1 MTKGSDG
8 ALLTVRGLTK
18 HFHQGVW
25 PRTQTIVAVDNIDL
39 HVARGESVGL
49 VGESGSGKTTTARSI
64 LRLVDP
70 TSGEVNFDGI
80 RVDQTPKSRVRRLYR
95 NMQMVFQDPNS
106 SLNPRMTVR
115 DLVTEPLK
123 LHLRMSTDERE
134 GRANEIMSL
143 VGLRG
148 FHLDRYP
155 GQLSG
160 GQRQRVGIGR
170 AIATHPK
177 LVFLDEPTSSLD
189 VSVRGQVM
197 QLLIDLQTEM
207 DMSYVLISHDLGV
220 VRQLSR
226 RVMVMFDGS
235 IVEEGPTRQV
245 FEDPREDYTKRLL
258 AAIPSMDGYRRRR
271 RQGGTR

>member
-1 MTKGSDG
+1 MTTGSDG

-25 PRTQTIVAVDNIDL
+25 PRQQTIVAVDNIDL

-207 DMSYVLISHDLGV
+207 NMSYVLISHDLGV

>member
-1 MTKGSDG
+1 VTSEHAG

-18 HFHQGVW
+18 HFYRSLW
-25 PRTQTIVAVDNIDL
+25 PRKQAIVAVDNIDFE
-39 HVARGESVGL
+39 VARGESVGL

-70 TSGEVNFDGI
+70 TAGEVEFDGI
-80 RVDQTPKSRVRRLYR
+80 RIDETPKAKVRRLYR

-106 SLNPRMTVR
+106 SLNPRMSVR
-115 DLVTEPLK
+115 QIVTEPIK
-123 LHLRMSTDERE
+123 LHLQMSKDERE
-134 GRANEIMSL
+134 ERANEIMSM

-160 GQRQRVGIGR
+160 GQRQRVGVGR

-197 QLLIDLQTEM
+197 QLLMDLQQELG
-207 DMSYVLISHDLGV
+207 MSYVLISHDLGV

-226 RVMVMFDGS
+226 RVLVMYEGK
-235 IVEEGPTRQV
+235 IVEEGLSEQV
-245 FEDPREDYTKRLL
+245 FEDPQDEYTKRLL
-258 AAIPSMDGYRRRR
+258 AAIPSMDGYRRRPPTR
-271 RQGGTR
+271 GTG

>member
-1 MTKGSDG
+1 MTSGTDN

-18 HFHQGVW
+18 HFHRGMW
-25 PRTQTIVAVDNIDL
+25 PRKQTIVAVDNIDL
-39 HVARGESVGL
+39 HVSRGESVGL

-70 TSGEVNFDGI
+70 TSGEVDFDGI
-80 RVDQTPKSRVRRLYR
+80 RVDQTSKSRVRRLYR

-115 DLVTEPLK
+115 EIVTEPLK
-123 LHLRMSTDERE
+123 LHLNMSGREQEER
-134 GRANEIMSL
+134 ALEIMSL

-197 QLLIDLQTEM
+197 QLLVDLQREM
-207 DMSYVLISHDLGV
+207 NMSYVLISHDLGV

-226 RVMVMFDGS
+226 RVMVMFDGK

-245 FEDPREDYTKRLL
+245 FEHPRDDYTKRLL

-271 RQGGTR
+271 QQEGSR

>member
-1 MTKGSDG
+1 MTPGSNG
-8 ALLTVRGLTK
+8 TLLTVRGLTK
-18 HFHQGVW
+18 HFHRGVW
-25 PRTQTIVAVDNIDL
+25 PRKQTIVAVDNVDL
-39 HVARGESVGL
+39 HVTRGESVGL

-70 TSGEVNFDGI
+70 TSGEIDFDGI
-80 RVDQTPKSRVRRLYR
+80 RVDQTPRYRVRRLYR

-115 DLVTEPLK
+115 EIVTEPLK
-123 LHLRMSTDERE
+123 LHLNMSGRE
-134 GRANEIMSL
+134 QEERANEIMSL

-197 QLLIDLQTEM
+197 QLLVDLQREM
-207 DMSYVLISHDLGV
+207 NMSYVLISHDLGV

-226 RVMVMFDGS
+226 RVMVMFDGK

-245 FEDPREDYTKRLL
+245 FEHPRDDYTKRLL

-271 RQGGTR
+271 QQGGTR

>member
-1 MTKGSDG
+1 MTSGDG
-8 ALLTVRGLTK
+8 DSLLTVRGLTK
-18 HFHQGVW
+18 HFHRGFW
-25 PRTQTIVAVDNIDL
+25 PRKQTIVAVDNIDL
-39 HVARGESVGL
+39 QVGKGESVGL

-70 TSGEVNFDGI
+70 TSGEVDFDGI
-80 RVDQTPKSRVRRLYR
+80 RVDQTPRAKVRRLYR
-95 NMQMVFQDPNS
+95 DMQMVFQDPNS

-115 DLVTEPLK
+115 EIVTEPLK
-123 LHLRMSTDERE
+123 LHLKMSDGDQEE
-134 GRANEIMSL
+134 RANEIMTM

-197 QLLIDLQTEM
+197 QLLIDLQREM

-220 VRQLSR
+220 VRQLSK
-226 RVMVMFDGS
+226 RVMVMFDGR
-235 IVEEGPTRQV
+235 IVEEGPTEQV
-245 FEDPREDYTKRLL
+245 FESPRDGYTRRLL
-258 AAIPSMDGYRRRR
+258 DAIPSMDGYRRRR
-271 RQGGTR
+271 ERGGAA

>member
-1 MTKGSDG
+1 MTSGPNG
-8 ALLTVRGLTK
+8 ALLTVRSLSK
-18 HFHQGVW
+18 HFHRGVW
-25 PRTQTIVAVDNIDL
+25 PRKQTIVAVDNIDL
-39 HVARGESVGL
+39 HVAHGESVGL

-70 TSGEVNFDGI
+70 TSGEVDFDGV
-80 RVDQTPKSRVRRLYR
+80 RVDQIPKARVRRLYR

-106 SLNPRMTVR
+106 SLNPRMSVR
-115 DLVTEPLK
+115 EIVTEPLK
-123 LHLRMSTDERE
+123 LHLSMSGDEQE
-134 GRANEIMSL
+134 ERANEIMTL

-160 GQRQRVGIGR
+160 GQRQRVGIVGR

-197 QLLIDLQTEM
+197 QLLIDLQREM

-220 VRQLSR
+220 VRQISR
-226 RVMVMFDGS
+226 RVMVMFDGK
-235 IVEEGPTRQV
+235 IVEEGPTEQV
-245 FEDPREDYTKRLL
+245 FEDPRDGYTKRLL
-258 AAIPSMDGYRRRR
+258 EAIPSMDGYRRRR
-271 RQGGTR
+271 QRGGA

>member
-1 MTKGSDG
+1 MTPDTADS
-8 ALLTVRGLTK
+8 LLAVHGLTK
-18 HFHQGVW
+18 HFHRGVW
-25 PRTQTIVAVDNIDL
+25 PRKQTIVAVDNIDL

-49 VGESGSGKTTTARSI
+49 VGESGSGKTTTARTI

-70 TSGEVNFDGI
+70 TAGEISFDGI
-80 RVDQTPKSRVRRLYR
+80 RVDETPRAKVRRLYR
-95 NMQMVFQDPNS
+95 DMQMVFQDPNS

-115 DLVTEPLK
+115 EIVTEPLK
-123 LHLRMSTDERE
+123 LHLKMSKQEQE
-134 GRANEIMSL
+134 ERANEIMTM
-143 VGLRG
+143 VGMRG

-160 GQRQRVGIGR
+160 GQRQRVGVGR

-197 QLLIDLQTEM
+197 QLLVDLQRKLN
-207 DMSYVLISHDLGV
+207 MSYVLISHDLGV

-226 RVMVMFDGS
+226 RVMVMFNGR
-235 IVEEGPTRQV
+235 IVEEGPTQQV
-245 FEDPREDYTKRLL
+245 FEDPRDDYTRKLL

-271 RQGGTR
+271 QRGGSR

>member
-1 MTKGSDG
+1 MTPEAGDS
-8 ALLTVRGLTK
+8 LLAVRGLTK
-18 HFHQGVW
+18 HFHRGVW
-25 PRTQTIVAVDNIDL
+25 PRRQTIVAVDNIDL

-49 VGESGSGKTTTARSI
+49 VGESGSGKTTTARTI

-70 TSGEVNFDGI
+70 TAGEISFDGI
-80 RVDQTPKSRVRRLYR
+80 RVDQTPGAKVRRLYR

-115 DLVTEPLK
+115 EIVTEPLK
-123 LHLRMSTDERE
+123 LHLKMSNHEQE
-134 GRANEIMSL
+134 ERANEIMTM
-143 VGLRG
+143 VGMRG

-160 GQRQRVGIGR
+160 GQRQRVGVGR

-197 QLLIDLQTEM
+197 QLLVDLQRTLN
-207 DMSYVLISHDLGV
+207 MSYVLISHDLGV

-226 RVMVMFDGS
+226 RVLVMFEGK

-245 FEDPREDYTKRLL
+245 FENPRDDYTKRLL

-271 RQGGTR
+271 QRGGAR

>member
-1 MTKGSDG
+1 MTSGTNG

-25 PRTQTIVAVDNIDL
+25 PRKQTIVAVDDIDL

-70 TSGEVNFDGI
+70 TAGEVDFDGI
-80 RVDQTPKSRVRRLYR
+80 RVDRMPRPKVRRLYR

-115 DLVTEPLK
+115 EIVTEPLK
-123 LHLRMSTDERE
+123 LHLKMSGEERE
-134 GRANEIMSL
+134 ARANEIMTL
-143 VGLRG
+143 VGLRD

-170 AIATHPK
+170 AIATPPK
-177 LVFLDEPTSSLD
+177 LVFLDEPTSPLD
-189 VSVRGQVM
+189 VSV
-197 QLLIDLQTEM
+197 
-207 DMSYVLISHDLGV
+207 HDLGV
-220 VRQLSR
+220 VRQLSK
-226 RVMVMFDGS
+226 RVLVMFEGR
-235 IVEEGPTRQV
+235 IVEEGPTRRV
-245 FEDPREDYTKRLL
+245 FEDPRNDYTKRLL

-271 RQGGTR
+271 LQGGTR

>member
-1 MTKGSDG
+1 MTSDTTG

-18 HFHQGVW
+18 HFHAGLW
-25 PRTQTIVAVDNIDL
+25 PRKRAIVAVDDIDFE
-39 HVARGESVGL
+39 VGKGESVGL

-70 TSGEVNFDGI
+70 TAGEVHFNGI
-80 RVDQTPKSRVRRLYR
+80 RVDETPKAKVRRLYR
-95 NMQMVFQDPNS
+95 DMQMVFQDPNA
-106 SLNPRMTVR
+106 SLNPRMSVR
-115 DLVTEPLK
+115 EIVTEPMK
-123 LHLRMSTDERE
+123 LHLQLSNGERE
-134 GRANEIMSL
+134 ERANELMTM
-143 VGLRG
+143 VGLRR

-160 GQRQRVGIGR
+160 GQRQRVGVGR
-170 AIATHPK
+170 AVATRPK

-197 QLLIDLQTEM
+197 QLLIDLQQEL

-226 RVMVMFDGS
+226 RVLVMYEGR
-235 IVEEGPTRQV
+235 IVEEGPAEQV
-245 FEDPREDYTKRLL
+245 FDDPRDDYTKKLL
-258 AAIPSMDGYRRRR
+258 AAIPSMGGYRRRR
-271 RQGGTR
+271 AGGGAG

>member
-1 MTKGSDG
+1 MTSGAND

-25 PRTQTIVAVDNIDL
+25 PRKQTIVAVDDIDL

-70 TSGEVNFDGI
+70 TAGEVYFDGI
-80 RVDQTPKSRVRRLYR
+80 RVDQTPRSKVRHLYR

-115 DLVTEPLK
+115 EIVTEPLK
-123 LHLRMSTDERE
+123 LHLKMSGGEQDE
-134 GRANEIMSL
+134 RANEIMIL

-197 QLLIDLQTEM
+197 QLLVDLQREM

-226 RVMVMFDGS
+226 RVLVMFDGR
-235 IVEEGPTRQV
+235 IVEEGPTRRV
-245 FEDPREDYTKRLL
+245 FEDPRDGYTKRLL

-271 RQGGTR
+271 LQGGAR

>member
-1 MTKGSDG
+1 MTSGDG
-8 ALLTVRGLTK
+8 DSLLTVRGLTK
-18 HFHQGVW
+18 HFHRGFW
-25 PRTQTIVAVDNIDL
+25 PRRQTIVAVDNIDL
-39 HVARGESVGL
+39 QVGRGESVGL

-70 TSGEVNFDGI
+70 TSGEVDFDGI
-80 RVDQTPKSRVRRLYR
+80 RVNQTPRAKVRRLYR

-115 DLVTEPLK
+115 DIVTEPLK
-123 LHLRMSTDERE
+123 LHLNMSDGDQEQ
-134 GRANEIMSL
+134 RANDIMTM

-197 QLLIDLQTEM
+197 QLLIDLQQEM

-220 VRQLSR
+220 VRQLSK
-226 RVMVMFDGS
+226 RVMVMFDGR
-235 IVEEGPTRQV
+235 IVEEGPTEQV
-245 FEDPREDYTKRLL
+245 FEDPRDGYTRRLL
-258 AAIPSMDGYRRRR
+258 DAIPSMDGYRRRR
-271 RQGGTR
+271 ERGGTR

>member
-1 MTKGSDG
+1 MTPDPGDS
-8 ALLTVRGLTK
+8 LLAVRGLTK
-18 HFHQGVW
+18 HFHRGVW
-25 PRTQTIVAVDNIDL
+25 PRRQTIVAVDNIDL

-49 VGESGSGKTTTARSI
+49 VGESGSGKTTTARTI
-64 LRLVDP
+64 LRLVVP
-70 TSGEVNFDGI
+70 TAGEISFDGI
-80 RVDQTPKSRVRRLYR
+80 RVDQTPRAKVRRLYR

-115 DLVTEPLK
+115 EIVTEPLK
-123 LHLRMSTDERE
+123 LHLEMSNHEQE
-134 GRANEIMSL
+134 ERANEIMTM
-143 VGLRG
+143 VGMRG

-160 GQRQRVGIGR
+160 GQRQRVGVGR

-197 QLLIDLQTEM
+197 QLLVDLQRKLN
-207 DMSYVLISHDLGV
+207 MSYVLISHDLGV

-226 RVMVMFDGS
+226 RVLEMFEGK

-245 FEDPREDYTKRLL
+245 FENPRDDYTKRLL

-271 RQGGTR
+271 RQGGAR

>member
-1 MTKGSDG
+1 VTPDTADS
-8 ALLTVRGLTK
+8 LLTVRGLTK
-18 HFHQGVW
+18 HFHRGVW
-25 PRTQTIVAVDNIDL
+25 PRKQTIVAVDNIDL

-49 VGESGSGKTTTARSI
+49 VGESGSGKTTTARTI

-70 TSGEVNFDGI
+70 TAGEISFDGI
-80 RVDQTPKSRVRRLYR
+80 RVDQTPRTRVRRLYR

-115 DLVTEPLK
+115 EIVTEPLK
-123 LHLRMSTDERE
+123 LHLKMSNQEQE
-134 GRANEIMSL
+134 ERANEIMTM
-143 VGLRG
+143 VGMRG

-160 GQRQRVGIGR
+160 GQRQRVGVGR

-197 QLLIDLQTEM
+197 QLLVDLQRKLN
-207 DMSYVLISHDLGV
+207 MSYVLISHDLGV

-226 RVMVMFDGS
+226 RVMVMFNGR

-245 FEDPREDYTKRLL
+245 FEDPRDDYTKKLL

-271 RQGGTR
+271 QQGGAR